1 MVTMKGIIVCFLTVL
16 WLKERDDILSRY
28 QLEIGENLGGVFT
41 PFSPSPHTIGWFDF
55 SGSVCAS
62 CLRFLQVLYN
72 KEEN

>member
-41 PFSPSPHTIGWFDF
+41 PSPPPPT
-55 SGSVCAS
+55 
-62 CLRFLQVLYN
+62 Q
-72 KEEN
+72 